1 MEIESK
7 IASIVE
13 PKKDT
18 EVKLENTLNDIE
30 YLEEKLYEWNKKLSQ
45 AYAEVNESNMMV
57 FQARQSLET
66 ANARYQAETKILV
79 QANIN
84 L

>member
-1 MEIESK
+1 VIKSRRELMEIESK

-30 YLEEKLYEWNKKLSQ
+30 YLEEKLHE
-45 AYAEVNESNMMV
+45 
-57 FQARQSLET
+57 
-66 ANARYQAETKILV
+66 
-79 QANIN
+79 
-84 L
+84 